1 MDKFWKLS
9 LLLQWRSIWKIVNLQ
24 LEFPNKIKGN
34 KKEVST
40 RFCMNPACPLWWV
53 SNTCMIINLWKTQNL
68 IWVLITQVCANYI
81 GTYIK
86 YWFKIFS
93 SFFSHYLFVILK
105 PISPHFCNPEER
117 LLAKKKVET
126 KNSASLLF
134 FQIFFGP
141 CECISTWL
149 P

>member
-1 MDKFWKLS
+1 MKALS
-9 LLLQWRSIWKIVNLQ
+9 FTSMKNNLENCQFVFGNSNLQ
-24 LEFPNKIKGN
+24 KKKEKKRNKAN

-40 RFCMNPACPLWWV
+40 KFCLNPACPFWWV
-53 SNTCMIINLWKTQNL
+53 SNTRHYQPTENAEFNLSFDNSELCLLYPIMIQD
-68 IWVLITQVCANYI
+68 
-81 GTYIK
+81 
-86 YWFKIFS
+86 FS
-93 SFFSHYLFVILK
+93 SFFSHYLFAILK